1 MPMKLTTTVGKIQT
15 IPNPKNI
22 EIVNDFLEYM
32 RKNGSSEHHQNNNL
46 KVVIAFANFLD
57 KDSTFYDIKRKEQV
71 FAFLDTKI
79 KSSEEDP
86 DKRGITTWNNYL
98 NRIKLFYRWLY
109 NNSNDIEFENW
120 QTPEFVKIKTKK
132 SKRISPYL
140 ETEIWDKDELL
151 FIIKFESHLR
161 NKAALSLFWDLNGR
175 NHEVTML
182 KLKHIR
188 IKQNKRW

>member
-86 DKRGITTWNNYL
+86 DKKGDNN
-98 NRIKLFYRWLY
+98 
-109 NNSNDIEFENW
+109 
-120 QTPEFVKIKTKK
+120 
-132 SKRISPYL
+132 L
-140 ETEIWDKDELL
+140 E
-151 FIIKFESHLR
+151 
-161 NKAALSLFWDLNGR
+161 
-175 NHEVTML
+175 
-182 KLKHIR
+182 
-188 IKQNKRW
+188 